1 LMEYV
6 RPAWQPRPR
15 PALDIDPDAEQPAL
29 DVAAWASARPAYP
42 LPLNSRTGGNGL
54 PPLDRTTKLYIGG
67 KQKRPDGHY
76 SRPVLDPSGHEI
88 GQVGDGN
95 RKDIRDAVEAAHAAK
110 GWADRS
116 PHERAQILYYIAE
129 NLAIRAD
136 EFAHRLRAMTGSSLK
151 EAQREVDL
159 SVDRLFTYAAW
170 ADKFG
175 GTVQE
180 TTLRGLVVATHD
192 YLGAIGI
199 ACPDDSPL
207 LAFVSLVAPAIA
219 RGNTV
224 VVIPSEKHPLCATD
238 FYQILETSDL
248 PPGVLNIVTGA
259 RDHLTKTLV
268 EHDDVDAV
276 WYFGS
281 AEGSYFVEFLSATN
295 LKRTW
300 VSYGEARDW
309 ADPEQGAG
317 EEFLRASI
325 QVKNVW
331 VPTGV

>member
-1 LMEYV
+1 M
-6 RPAWQPRPR
+6 A
-15 PALDIDPDAEQPAL
+15 IT
-29 DVAAWASARPAYP
+29 AAPSSIPQGTRSGRWETAIAKTSATR
-42 LPLNSRTGGNGL
+42 S
-54 PPLDRTTKLYIGG
+54 
-67 KQKRPDGHY
+67 KRLT
-76 SRPVLDPSGHEI
+76 R
-88 GQVGDGN
+88 
-95 RKDIRDAVEAAHAAK
+95 
-110 GWADRS
+110 
-116 PHERAQILYYIAE
+116 LYYIAE

-268 EHDDVDAV
+268 DHDDVDAV

-281 AEGSYFVEFLSATN
+281 AEGSYVVEFLSSAN

-309 ADPEQGAG
+309 TDPQQGAG
-317 EEFLRASI
+317 EEFLRAAI